1 MTKTKKETHFE
12 IEVSYTINGKPL
24 FDILKE
30 SFFQYLKDLKT
41 NLQNKETNRWLFS
54 TYLLL
59 FNRIDKSSN

>member
-41 NLQNKETNRWLFS
+41 NLQNKETNR
-54 TYLLL
+54 
-59 FNRIDKSSN
+59 